1 MYSYRF
7 PEIFPKNFKMPGG
20 NQIYQQN
27 RNPAFDSLTSF
38 RLEFSILL
46 TVLSSRSACIYPRF
60 LPSPRNLI
68 TTDTVTRRLSTL
80 NGGRQWSL
88 DEEGRTQSG
97 SPRGGNDPVPLILRI
112 HPGGSRNG
120 QSPARPLFPPFLSQ
134 WPRFL
139 PVPTPLPLPFSPP
152 VVLSPPSA
160 SHDSYLGR

>member
-7 PEIFPKNFKMPGG
+7 PEILPKNFKVPGG

-68 TTDTVTRRLSTL
+68 TTDTVTRHLSTL
-80 NGGRQWSL
+80 NGGRQ
-88 DEEGRTQSG
+88 
-97 SPRGGNDPVPLILRI
+97 
-112 HPGGSRNG
+112 
-120 QSPARPLFPPFLSQ
+120 
-134 WPRFL
+134 
-139 PVPTPLPLPFSPP
+139 
-152 VVLSPPSA
+152 
-160 SHDSYLGR
+160 